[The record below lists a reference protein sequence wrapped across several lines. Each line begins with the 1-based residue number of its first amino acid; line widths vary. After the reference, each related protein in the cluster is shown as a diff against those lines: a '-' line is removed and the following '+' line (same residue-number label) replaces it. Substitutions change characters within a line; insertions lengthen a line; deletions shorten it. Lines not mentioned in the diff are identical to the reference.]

1 LFGTLGYLN
10 FQFVSNFGF
19 RVSSFFRPSHPLRF
33 LRLCASRLFPIP
45 YSKIQRKFQIFLARL
60 WIILFLIFM
69 AVASSRDA
77 EAQTLRKVHAT
88 IPALT
93 ESSITFFIAKE
104 KGYWREEGLEVELIL
119 ARAAPSIQAVIAG
132 NVEFGTAGGSGLL
145 PITRGL
151 PMTFLFTT
159 FDKANFSLYAK
170 PQIRS
175 VQDLKGKRI
184 GISSFGSGPDSLLR
198 DFLSDHGVEGGRDAT
213 ILAVGSGT
221 ERFIALKT
229 NSVDAAMLSPSAYI
243 MAEESG
249 FRELVSFVK
258 QGDYVYLQGGVVT
271 RNALLKSEP
280 ALVEK
285 FIRGSVKALLY
296 VQANRSETISFLSRT
311 LKIKQ
316 DIATRVYEEIRPGLT
331 QDGTVNEAQQK
342 KSLAPFIGRTGSK
355 DPPVPQR
362 PFDFSIT
369 RKVLAELKAERW
381 RPLP

>member
-1 LFGTLGYLN
+1 M
-10 FQFVSNFGF
+10 
-19 RVSSFFRPSHPLRF
+19 HPLRF
-33 LRLCASRLFPIP
+33 L
-45 YSKIQRKFQIFLARL
+45 
-60 WIILFLIFM
+60 LFLFLVFT
-69 AVASSRDA
+69 AVADSRDA
-77 EAQTLRKVHAT
+77 GAQLRKVRAT

-93 ESSITFFIAKE
+93 ESSITFLLAKD
-104 KGYWREEGLEVELIL
+104 KGYWREEGLDVELIL

-145 PITRGL
+145 PISRGL
-151 PMTFLFTT
+151 PMSFLFTT

-175 VQDLKGKRI
+175 IQELKGKRI
-184 GISSFGSGPDSLLR
+184 GVSSFGSGPDSLLR
-198 DFLSDHGVEGGRDAT
+198 DFLTDHGIEGGRDAT

-243 MAEESG
+243 MAEEAG

-258 QGDYVYLQGGVVT
+258 QGDYVYLQGGIIA

-280 ALVEK
+280 GLVEK

-296 VQANRSETISFLSRT
+296 VQANRPEIITFLSRT

-342 KSLAPFIGRTGSK
+342 KSLAPFLSITGAK
-355 DPPVPQR
+355 ETPALQR
-362 PFDFSIT
+362 PFDFSTT
-369 RKVLAELKAERW
+369 RKVITALKAAKW
-381 RPLP
+381 RPVP

>member
-1 LFGTLGYLN
+1 M
-10 FQFVSNFGF
+10 
-19 RVSSFFRPSHPLRF
+19 RP
-33 LRLCASRLFPIP
+33 ARLFIV
-45 YSKIQRKFQIFLARL
+45 FLSLFTAFAGARN
-60 WIILFLIFM
+60 
-69 AVASSRDA
+69 AP
-77 EAQTLRKVHAT
+77 AQLRKVHAT

-104 KGYWREEGLEVELIL
+104 KGYWREEGLDVELIL

-145 PITRGL
+145 PIVRGL

-159 FDKANFSLYAK
+159 FDRANFSLYSK

-175 VQDLKGKRI
+175 VQELKAKRI

-198 DFLSDHGVEGGRDAT
+198 DFLMDHGIEGGRDAT

-243 MAEESG
+243 MAEEAG

-258 QGDYVYLQGGVVT
+258 QKDYVYLQGGIIA
-271 RNALLKSEP
+271 RNPLLKSEP
-280 ALVEK
+280 GLVEK

-296 VQANRSETISFLSRT
+296 IQANRLETIGFLSRI

-316 DIATRVYEEIRPGLT
+316 DIASRVYDEIRPGLT

-342 KSLAPFIGRTGSK
+342 KSLAPFLGITGSK
-355 DPPVPQR
+355 DTPLPQR

-369 RKVLAELKAERW
+369 RKVVVELKAEKW